1 MITAFCFLHEL
12 LRAVDTLVG
21 WSWDKH
27 VMPVPIYENIKYLFS
42 LIETSDSI
50 HTTPSAWEN
59 YTHGNFNQSSR
70 LCLRIRSL
78 VCQLYSLYLCSCI
91 FLQHCQIQNDIP
103 GGEGTDEWSKRKT
116 QTISSTKEQYCYA
129 IAALS
134 SSVVV
139 VPLCVLVVCRYYS
152 IIRTLV
158 VW

>member
-12 LRAVDTLVG
+12 LRTVDTLVG

-78 VCQLYSLYLCSCI
+78 VCQLYSLYPSCI
-91 FLQHCQIQNDIP
+91 FLQHIARYKMTYP
-103 GGEGTDEWSKRKT
+103 EER
-116 QTISSTKEQYCYA
+116 EQMNEA
-129 IAALS
+129 KGKHR
-134 SSVVV
+134 
-139 VPLCVLVVCRYYS
+139 PLAQPRNNTAMLLLLLVAQWLWYHCVF
-152 IIRTLV
+152 
-158 VW
+158 